1 MPLAYLTPLPVIVL
15 RSPAGFL
22 SGQHL
27 ALSVNPADG
36 ATLIVDTIDTSSP
49 WQRWGIDQL
58 SGRNFALWH
67 GTGALLVADMS
78 SGALSLRP
86 NGYDALTSRLHYATD
101 EIWNLADESDRT
113 LQQLAVDTGES
124 VRQFFSGETRARPP
138 GFAVRPNF
146 DYNRNLNILGDGPYQ
161 PGSSV
166 AAWDG
171 WGGGDPNEVWMP
183 VFPTS

>member
-78 SGALSLRP
+78 SGRC
-86 NGYDALTSRLHYATD
+86 R
-101 EIWNLADESDRT
+101 
-113 LQQLAVDTGES
+113 
-124 VRQFFSGETRARPP
+124 
-138 GFAVRPNF
+138 
-146 DYNRNLNILGDGPYQ
+146 
-161 PGSSV
+161 
-166 AAWDG
+166 
-171 WGGGDPNEVWMP
+171 
-183 VFPTS
+183 